1 MGSGTLFSGIDA
13 SFEKKVK
20 TGRDFT
26 ARAHWRRKKKSR
38 RGGMLDQSICDRD
51 RV

>member
-20 TGRDFT
+20 TGRDFYCAGT
-26 ARAHWRRKKKSR
+26 LEAQEKIPPRRDAGSVD
-38 RGGMLDQSICDRD
+38 L
-51 RV
+51 